1 MAVTSER
8 NFFFNLLHSSSGV
21 LVDLFVCAI
30 FLVLPSV
37 LIDDQ
42 IVIYCGISVMCLCR
56 RNINYW
62 VKDLSIYY
70 YSSCRRLLLI
80 LEIWNCT
87 PKCTYLQCCQLWLF
101 SSVFKFYVKMT
112 LVDQIDKNYSHLKKI
127 REIEL
132 LLDKGKKS

>member
-56 RNINYW
+56 KNINYW

-87 PKCTYLQCCQLWLF
+87 PKCTYLQCCQLGLF
-101 SSVFKFYVKMT
+101 NSFFKFYVK
-112 LVDQIDKNYSHLKKI
+112 LIYSIKICNFFHFSKKF
-127 REIEL
+127 REI
-132 LLDKGKKS
+132 DVNT